1 MKNVIII
8 DSIVNIRII
17 SKYIMKKFLYNYI
30 IIVLAINA
38 VALSFDGIT
47 LPKDLIYW
55 FITMTAF
62 AVAVMMHKPLLKF
75 LTVKIN
81 FLTYLL
87 SASVILF
94 GVMVGLSFI
103 MPEYYIS
110 STTIE
115 GLTFGVL
122 TIEPFVMSTYVSV
135 AFASLISVL
144 IVVIIDSLNKGS
156 E

>member
-1 MKNVIII
+1 
-8 DSIVNIRII
+8 
-17 SKYIMKKFLYNYI
+17 MKKFIYNYL
-30 IIVLAINA
+30 IIVLAINS

-47 LPKDLIYW
+47 LPKDIIYW

-62 AVAVMMHKPLLKF
+62 AVAVLMHKPLLKF

-81 FLTYLL
+81 FLTYLV
-87 SASVILF
+87 ASTILLF
-94 GVMVGLSFI
+94 GVMVGLSYI

-110 STTIE
+110 ATTID

-122 TIEPFVMSTYVSV
+122 TIERFTMNTYISV
-135 AFASLISVL
+135 AFASFISVL
-144 IVVIIDSLNKGS
+144 LVVILDSLNKGS